1 MKKLELVNLKVKK
14 ITEKE
19 KKDVKGGFLSIGHVC
34 SHRNSCDRLETKC
47 EGECYPRRPEDYD
60 ILSVIYH

>member
-47 EGECYPRRPEDYD
+47 VGECPGDPEDYD
-60 ILSVIYH
+60 IPGHIYH